1 MSYTELFYVTQK
13 MRVHPLAEFHNSHL
27 GAALVWH
34 NLYIMHCTEWR
45 KAQAE
50 KRGYSL
56 EFPSNDEDYQQV
68 WNLFADLQISE
79 CERAVLGS
87 TFDFV
92 ILKREHFQRFLDDV
106 KKYIVNYRSGTL
118 LQQAEAISKL
128 SNRKSVIGVC
138 WNHTSVN
145 ADMGYMLKEKSKNGE
160 LWSLYDALD
169 NMTKQEVPK

>member
-1 MSYTELFYVTQK
+1 MSYTELFYVTPK
-13 MRVHPLAEFHNSHL
+13 MRVRLFAEFHNSHL
-27 GAALVWH
+27 GASLVWH

-56 EFPSNDEDYQQV
+56 EFPSSDEDYQQV
-68 WNLFADLQISE
+68 WDLFKNTKISE

-92 ILKREHFQRFLDDV
+92 ILKREHFQRYLDDV
-106 KKYIVNYRSGTL
+106 KRYIITYRAGSL
-118 LQQAEAISKL
+118 LQQAETILKL

-138 WNHTSVN
+138 WNQTSVS
-145 ADMGYMLKEKSKNGE
+145 ADMGYMLKEKAKNGE
-160 LWSLYDALD
+160 LWSLYDALQ
-169 NMTKQEVPK
+169 KSEEK